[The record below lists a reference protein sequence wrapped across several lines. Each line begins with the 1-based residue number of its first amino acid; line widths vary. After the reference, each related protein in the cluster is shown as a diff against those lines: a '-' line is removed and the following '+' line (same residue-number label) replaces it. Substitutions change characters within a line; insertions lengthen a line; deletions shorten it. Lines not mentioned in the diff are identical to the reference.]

1 MKKRV
6 KNLKPYLF
14 CGGTPELRE
23 TGDLKQYYVY
33 KCSKCGKTPV
43 RWYEARLFA
52 WSARRIWNKR
62 SKK

>member
-1 MKKRV
+1 MSKQ
-6 KNLKPYLF
+6 LKPCPF
-14 CGGTPELRE
+14 CGSTPELRE

-33 KCSKCGKTPV
+33 KCSKCDKTPV
-43 RWYEARLFA
+43 GCDEARLFA

>member
-6 KNLKPYLF
+6 KNLKPCRF

-43 RWYEARLFA
+43 GWDEARLFA